1 MSALV
6 DDPAM
11 SSAAPPTPHA
21 GGLLTADHREI
32 LAAADEFC
40 RATLFPFQQRMDDE
54 EWWPETVFPSLGAQG
69 YLGVQAPVE
78 YGGAGLDLISE
89 GMVGQAVSRWNPAV
103 GLSYLAHE
111 NLCLGNLVAN
121 ANDDLLRRFAP
132 GLIDGSLVG
141 ALGLTE
147 PGAGSDALGG
157 MRTTA
162 VRDGDEYVL
171 NGTKIFITNGPI
183 ADVVLVYAKTDLD
196 AGPRG
201 ITAFLVETTTPGFSV
216 AQKLIKMGLRGSPTG
231 ELLFEDCRVP
241 ASHIV
246 GTEGGG
252 VSVVMNGL
260 DRERVCLAFS
270 CLGLAERAVDLTISY
285 ARDREQFGAA
295 IGSFQMV
302 AAMVAE
308 MYADLE
314 ALRSMTLDVASE
326 VGNTPFG
333 VAHQHIATRSAALAL
348 VAGNNLMRILDK
360 AVQVHGGM
368 GFMWETEVNR
378 LYRAGKLFEIGAGT
392 NEVRK
397 SIIASN
403 LLSTRAR

>member
-1 MSALV
+1 MTSTT
-6 DDPAM
+6 
-11 SSAAPPTPHA
+11 PTTPRA
-21 GGLLTADHREI
+21 GGLLTSDHRDI
-32 LAAADEFC
+32 LAAADEYA
-40 RATLFPFQQRMDDE
+40 RNILFPFQQRMDDE
-54 EWWPETVFPSLGAQG
+54 EWWPSEVFPSLGAQG
-69 YLGVQAPVE
+69 YLGVQAPE
-78 YGGAGLDLISE
+78 AYGGAGLDLLSE
-89 GMVGQAVSRWNPAV
+89 GMVGQAISRWNPAV

-111 NLCLGNLVAN
+111 NLCLGNLLAN
-121 ANDDLLRRFAP
+121 ADDALLQRFAP

-171 NGTKIFITNGPI
+171 NGTKIYITNGPI
-183 ADVVLVYAKTDLD
+183 ADVVLVYAKTDLA

-241 ASHIV
+241 AGNRV
-246 GTEGGG
+246 GEEGSG
-252 VSVVMNGL
+252 VAVVMNGL

-270 CLGLAERAVDLTISY
+270 CLGLAERAIDLTIAY
-285 ARDREQFGAA
+285 AQDREQFGSA

-302 AAMVAE
+302 ASMIAE
-308 MYADLE
+308 MYADVE
-314 ALRSMTLDVASE
+314 SLRSMTLDVATE
-326 VGNTPFG
+326 VGNTAFG

-378 LYRAGKLFEIGAGT
+378 LYRAGKLYEIGAGT

-403 LLSTRAR
+403 LLATRAR

>member
-1 MSALV
+1 MNPDDRLV
-6 DDPAM
+6 K
-11 SSAAPPTPHA
+11 STTPTTPLA
-21 GGLLTADHREI
+21 GGLLTSDHRDI
-32 LAAADEFC
+32 LAAADSYA
-40 RATLFPFQQRMDDE
+40 RNVLFPFQQRMDDE
-54 EWWPETVFPSLGAQG
+54 EWWPSEVFTSLGAQG
-69 YLGVQAPVE
+69 YLGVQAPE
-78 YGGAGLDLISE
+78 AYGGAGLDLLSE
-89 GMVGQAVSRWNPAV
+89 GMVGQAISRWNPAV

-111 NLCLGNLVAN
+111 NLCLGNLLAN
-121 ANDDLLRRFAP
+121 ADDALLQRFAP

-162 VRDGDEYVL
+162 VRDGDEYIL
-171 NGTKIFITNGPI
+171 NGTKIYITNGPI
-183 ADVVLVYAKTDLD
+183 ADVVLVYAKTDLA

-241 ASHIV
+241 AVNRV
-246 GTEGGG
+246 GEEGSG
-252 VSVVMNGL
+252 VAVVMNGL

-270 CLGLAERAVDLTISY
+270 CLGLAERAIDLTIAY
-285 ARDREQFGAA
+285 AQDREQFGSA

-302 AAMVAE
+302 ASMIAE
-308 MYADLE
+308 MYADVE
-314 ALRSMTLDVASE
+314 SLRSMTLDVATE
-326 VGNTPFG
+326 VGNTEFG
-333 VAHQHIATRSAALAL
+333 AAHQHIATRSAALAL

-368 GFMWETEVNR
+368 GFMWEAEVNR
-378 LYRAGKLFEIGAGT
+378 LYRAGKLYEIGAGT

-403 LLSTRAR
+403 LLATRAR